1 MIYCFKIIKLYSNT
15 NVAISMRQLIW
26 RISASLMFSLLCW
39 RIPTDKAIL
48 NEKDTRHLLL
58 KDFESPFTYEE
69 NLYENTF

>member
-1 MIYCFKIIKLYSNT
+1 MIYCLKIIKLYSNT

-26 RISASLMFSLLCW
+26 RISASLMVSLLCW

-48 NEKDTRHLLL
+48 SEKDTRHLLL